1 MKMERNQIKQILAE
15 HGLKVSEQR
24 IMILDFLCR
33 TQSHPTADEIFQTLN
48 QSDPILSRATVYN
61 TLNTF
66 VETGVIHALEMRDNE
81 TRYDAALHEHGHFR
95 CNHCKKIYNFE
106 INQDL
111 LEMELPGFII
121 EDHSVTFRGICPDCA
136 TNLT

>member
-1 MKMERNQIKQILAE
+1 MERNQIKQILGQ

-24 IMILDFLCR
+24 IMILDFLYE
-33 TQSHPTADEIFQTLN
+33 TQTHPTADEIFQTLN

-61 TLNTF
+61 TLKTF
-66 VETGVIHALEMRDNE
+66 VETGVIQALEMRDNE

-95 CNHCKKIYNFE
+95 CKHCKKIYNVA
-106 INQDL
+106 IKPDL

-121 EDHSVTFRGICPDCA
+121 EDHSVTLRGVCPDCA
-136 TNLT
+136 TNQT

>member
-1 MKMERNQIKQILAE
+1 MERNQIKQILAE

-81 TRYDAALHEHGHFR
+81 TRYDAALQEHGHFR

-121 EDHSVTFRGICPDCA
+121 DDHSVTFRGICPDCA

>member
-1 MKMERNQIKQILAE
+1 MERNQIKQILGQ

-24 IMILDFLCR
+24 IMILDFLYE
-33 TQSHPTADEIFQTLN
+33 TQTHPTADEIFQTLN

-61 TLNTF
+61 TLKTF
-66 VETGVIHALEMRDNE
+66 VETGVIQALEMRDNE

-95 CNHCKKIYNFE
+95 CKHCKKIYNVA
-106 INQDL
+106 INPNL

-121 EDHSVTFRGICPDCA
+121 EDHSVTLRGVCPDCA
-136 TNLT
+136 TNQT